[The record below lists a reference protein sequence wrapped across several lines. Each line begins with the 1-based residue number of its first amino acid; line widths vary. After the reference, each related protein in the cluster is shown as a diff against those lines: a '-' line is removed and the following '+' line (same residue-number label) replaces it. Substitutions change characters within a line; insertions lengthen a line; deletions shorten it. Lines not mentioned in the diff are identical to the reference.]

1 MSKLLARAKAKRS
14 NVINSY
20 QQMSLD
26 DAYIDECCYNLQQ
39 GIEFCLKYV
48 VEMLGESY
56 VETHDIRAQLNILKK
71 LNVEIPCEKE
81 LRILASTLNSW
92 EAETRYNDNFVA
104 LIEDIDDA
112 IIILDKLI
120 SYSEGLVTIK
130 EN

>member
-1 MSKLLARAKAKRS
+1 MSKLLARAKAKRA

-56 VETHDIRAQLNILKK
+56 VETHDIRAQLNMLKK
-71 LNVEIPCEKE
+71 LNVEIPCEK
-81 LRILASTLNSW
+81 RT
-92 EAETRYNDNFVA
+92 
-104 LIEDIDDA
+104 
-112 IIILDKLI
+112 
-120 SYSEGLVTIK
+120 
-130 EN
+130 

>member
-56 VETHDIRAQLNILKK
+56 VETHDIRAQLNMLKK

-81 LRILASTLNSW
+81 LRMLASTLNSW

-130 EN
+130 GN

>member
-56 VETHDIRAQLNILKK
+56 VETHDIRAQLNMLKK

-81 LRILASTLNSW
+81 LRMLASTLNSW

-104 LIEDIDDA
+104 LIEDINDA

-130 EN
+130 GN

>member
-56 VETHDIRAQLNILKK
+56 AETHDIRAQLNILKK

-81 LRILASTLNSW
+81 LRMLASTLNSW
-92 EAETRYNDNFVA
+92 ETETRYNDNFVA

-130 EN
+130 GN

>member
-1 MSKLLARAKAKRS
+1 MSKLFARAKAKRA

-56 VETHDIRAQLNILKK
+56 VETHDIRAQLNMLKK
-71 LNVEIPCEKE
+71 LNVESPCEKE
-81 LRILASTLNSW
+81 LRMLASTLNSW

-104 LIEDIDDA
+104 LIEDIDYA
-112 IIILDKLI
+112 IVILDKLI

-130 EN
+130 GN

>member
-1 MSKLLARAKAKRS
+1 MSKLLARAKAKRA
-14 NVINSY
+14 NVINNY

-56 VETHDIRAQLNILKK
+56 VETHDIRAQLNMLKK

-81 LRILASTLNSW
+81 LRMLASTLNSW

-130 EN
+130 GN

>member
-1 MSKLLARAKAKRS
+1 MSKLLARAKAKRT

-56 VETHDIRAQLNILKK
+56 AETHDIRAQLNILKK

-81 LRILASTLNSW
+81 LRMLASTLNSW

-130 EN
+130 GN

>member
-26 DAYIDECCYNLQQ
+26 DAFIDECCYNLQQ

-71 LNVEIPCEKE
+71 LNAEIPCEKE
-81 LRILASTLNSW
+81 LRMLASTLNSW

-120 SYSEGLVTIK
+120 CYSEGLVTIK
-130 EN
+130 GN

>member
-81 LRILASTLNSW
+81 LRMLASTLNSW

-130 EN
+130 GN

>member
-1 MSKLLARAKAKRS
+1 MSKLFARAKAKRA

-56 VETHDIRAQLNILKK
+56 VETHDIRAQLNMLKK

-81 LRILASTLNSW
+81 LRMLASTLNSW

-112 IIILDKLI
+112 IVILDKLI

-130 EN
+130 GN

>member
-56 VETHDIRAQLNILKK
+56 VETHDIRAQLNMLKK

-81 LRILASTLNSW
+81 LRMLASTLNSW

-104 LIEDIDDA
+104 LIEDINDA

>member
-81 LRILASTLNSW
+81 LRMLASTINSW
-92 EAETRYNDNFVA
+92 ETETRYNDNFVA

-130 EN
+130 GN

>member
-1 MSKLLARAKAKRS
+1 MSKLHARAKAKRA
-14 NVINSY
+14 NVINNY

-56 VETHDIRAQLNILKK
+56 VETHDIRAQLNMLKK

-81 LRILASTLNSW
+81 LRMLASTLNSW

-104 LIEDIDDA
+104 LLEDIDEAREIADE
-112 IIILDKLI
+112 LI
-120 SYSEGLVTIK
+120 DYCEKQVQMR
-130 EN
+130 